1 MMPTE
6 IKDRLSAVGM
16 ERDADV
22 DIAEAALLL
31 GAATRPGVPLD
42 PYRRHLEKVV
52 REVATLA
59 GDDPALDLQAQALS
73 DVIARRYGYIGAEDA
88 FEDLESANLTR
99 VIDRRTGLPVAIG
112 IVYLKVAGDLGWDMV
127 GIDFPAR
134 FLLRLEHAGERAIV
148 DPFDAGRLVTP
159 VELRDL
165 FKAVAG
171 QHAELKPGY
180 FRAMT
185 KREVLLRL
193 ENNVKIRLL
202 RQDRLEDALHHVETM
217 LLFAPEVALLW
228 REAGLIN
235 ARLDNVKAA
244 VAALEEFMR
253 RDGDDTNA
261 YRTSVLLQELRA
273 RLN

>member
-1 MMPTE
+1 MTPTE
-6 IKDRLSAVGM
+6 IREQLSAVGQK
-16 ERDADV
+16 RDSDV
-22 DIAEAALLL
+22 DLFEAALLL
-31 GAATRPGVPLD
+31 GASMRPGVALD
-42 PYRRHLEKVV
+42 PYRRHIEKLT
-52 REVATLA
+52 REVATYGGEDTSLE
-59 GDDPALDLQAQALS
+59 AQAEALS
-73 DVIARRYGYIGAEDA
+73 AVIAKRYGYVGVDDA
-88 FEDLESANLTR
+88 FDDLDSANLTR
-99 VIDRRTGLPVAIG
+99 VIDRRTGLPVALG
-112 IVYLKVAGDLGWDMV
+112 IVYLKAALDLGWHLV

-148 DPFDAGRLVTP
+148 DPFDSGRVVTP
-159 VELRDL
+159 MELRNL

-171 QHAELKPGY
+171 QHAELKPDH
-180 FRAMT
+180 FRPMT

-193 ENNVKIRLL
+193 ENNLKIRLL
-202 RQDRLEDALHHVETM
+202 KLDRLEEALGHVETM
-217 LLFAPEVALLW
+217 LLFAPEVAMLW